1 MVLEGPRVCCFFQS
15 QEGNNKQ
22 AAKLLEFL
30 LRGRVDVVD
39 KLVYSLRSEGQ
50 SELAKTCLRDPKKA
64 DEWSS
69 DEDEEEEEEN
79 QETSAGTVQLL
90 GKNAIGDDFS

>member
-1 MVLEGPRVCCFFQS
+1 MVLEGPRACFQS
-15 QEGNNKQ
+15 QEGNDKQ

-30 LRGRVDVVD
+30 LRGGVDVVD

-50 SELAKTCLRDPKKA
+50 STLAETCLRDPKKA

-69 DEDEEEEEEN
+69 DEDEEEEKEN
-79 QETSAGTVQLL
+79 QETSGRDST
-90 GKNAIGDDFS
+90 IIR

>member
-1 MVLEGPRVCCFFQS
+1 MQS
-15 QEGNNKQ
+15 QEGNAKQ

-30 LRGRVDVVD
+30 LRGGVDVVD
-39 KLVYSLRSEGQ
+39 KLIYSLRSEGQ
-50 SELAKTCLRDPKKA
+50 SALAKACLRDPKKA

-79 QETSAGTVQLL
+79 QETSVGAVQLL
-90 GKNAIGDDFS
+90 GKLL

>member
-1 MVLEGPRVCCFFQS
+1 MALEGSRAFFQS
-15 QEGNNKQ
+15 EKGNNKQ

-30 LRGRVDVVD
+30 LRGGVDVVD

-50 SELAKTCLRDPKKA
+50 SELAKSCLRDPKKE

-69 DEDEEEEEEN
+69 DEDEEEEEN
-79 QETSAGTVQLL
+79 QETRAGAVQLL
-90 GKNAIGDDFS
+90 GKTAIGGDFG

>member
-1 MVLEGPRVCCFFQS
+1 MILEGPHACFQS

-30 LRGRVDVVD
+30 LRGGVDVVD

-50 SELAKTCLRDPKKA
+50 SELAGTCLRDPQKA

-69 DEDEEEEEEN
+69 DKDEEEEES
-79 QETSAGTVQLL
+79 QETSDETVQLL
-90 GKNAIGDDFS
+90 GKNVVGGEFG